1 MTIATSIRDIS
12 MLPARRRL
20 SEVNLLLILACAL
33 VSFLTLVFIDDSNA
47 ADQVNSIDSLVI
59 EIKRESKSINDL
71 EKRLAGAEGIVKSAL
86 DSRMIRSRMNLL
98 EQNLELVKQVAEKEK
113 SAEKNDAY
121 HQQAL
126 ATLEAQSKAIKTTIT
141 LLHARLLPPEESAS
155 ASKQAAIFSRIFEDI
170 DLLNRVYEIYIASI
184 ELAPHF
190 GRDVTAEKAALED
203 NLRDRAENGSILL
216 EMATS
221 DIKALRASVAAVPD
235 DAESRARLNVITTHV
250 ANLANSIASV
260 LGMMESLEMDTTE
273 YQNQLLV
280 ATGQITTDIFQVD
293 VFTNLLVGWSET
305 LWAGVIE
312 SGPGLIFN
320 LILLVIIVY
329 IFYKLAGIAQKLAE
343 AGLEDSR
350 FELSLLLKRMVI
362 SIVRNTVLI
371 VGVLIGL
378 SQVGFSL
385 GPLLAGMGLVG
396 FVVGFAL
403 QDTLSNFAAGML
415 ILVYR
420 PFDVDDVIEAGGV
433 SGLVSEMS
441 LVNTTF
447 LTFDNQTIIVP
458 NGKIWGDVIKNV
470 TAQTVR
476 RIDLIFGIAYSDDIE
491 KAEKVM
497 AEVVAANPA
506 VLDDPATMIRLHELG
521 DSSVNFIVRPW
532 VNKDDY
538 WETYWALNRAMKLRF
553 DEEGISIPFPQRD
566 VHLHKE
572 EPGS

>member
-1 MTIATSIRDIS
+1 

-491 KAEKVM
+491 KAEIVM

>member
-1 MTIATSIRDIS
+1 
-12 MLPARRRL
+12 MLPATKRL
-20 SEVNLLLILACAL
+20 INITLLLLTGAL
-33 VSFLTLVFIDDSNA
+33 LSPLTVAYAEDSKTAEQSLN
-47 ADQVNSIDSLVI
+47 IDSILT
-59 EIKRESKSINDL
+59 EIDRESRSISNL
-71 EKRLAGAEGIVKSAL
+71 GKRLTDAEDIIKIAL
-86 DSRMIRSRMNLL
+86 ESRLIRSRMNLL
-98 EQNLELVKQVAEKEK
+98 EQNLAFLRQVAELEK
-113 SAEKNDAY
+113 SSAKNQKY

-126 ATLEAQSKAIKTTIT
+126 TILESQLRAIETSIGALRGRIVLPEAT
-141 LLHARLLPPEESAS
+141 AS
-155 ASKQAAIFSRIFEDI
+155 AAEQAAIFSQIFEEI
-170 DLLNRVYEIYIASI
+170 DRLNRIYQIQIATI
-184 ELAPHF
+184 EVAPRF
-190 GRDVTAEKAALED
+190 GRDVTAEKAALEQS
-203 NLRDRAENGSILL
+203 LSDRAENGSVLL

-221 DIKALRASVAAVPD
+221 DIKALRASIAAVPD
-235 DAESRARLNVITTHV
+235 DAESKARLNVLTTHIT
-250 ANLANSIASV
+250 NLASNVSSV
-260 LGMMESLEMDTTE
+260 LAMMKTLEMDTTE
-273 YQNQLLV
+273 YQNQLLL
-280 ATGQITTDIFQVD
+280 ATGQITSDIFQVG

-320 LILLVIIVY
+320 LFLLVIIVY
-329 IFYKLAGIAQKLAE
+329 VFYKLAGLAQTLTE
-343 AGLEDSR
+343 RGLEDSR
-350 FELSLLLKRMVI
+350 FHLSQLLKRMVV

-371 VGVLIGL
+371 LGVLIAL
-378 SQVGFSL
+378 SQIGFSV

-415 ILVYR
+415 ILIYR

-470 TAQTVR
+470 TAQTIR
-476 RIDLIFGIAYSDDIE
+476 RIDLVFGIAYSDDIE

-497 AEVVAANPA
+497 AEVVAAHPA
-506 VLDDPATMIRLHELG
+506 VLEDPPAMIRLHELG
-521 DSSVNFIVRPW
+521 ESSVNFIVRPW

-538 WETYWALNRAMKLRF
+538 WETFWALNRAMKLRF

-566 VHLHKE
+566 VHLHQQ
-572 EPGS
+572 

>member
-1 MTIATSIRDIS
+1 
-12 MLPARRRL
+12 
-20 SEVNLLLILACAL
+20 E
-33 VSFLTLVFIDDSNA
+33 ID
-47 ADQVNSIDSLVI
+47 
-59 EIKRESKSINDL
+59 RESRSISNL
-71 EKRLAGAEGIVKSAL
+71 GKRLTDAEDIIKIAL
-86 DSRMIRSRMNLL
+86 ESRLIRSRMNLL
-98 EQNLELVKQVAEKEK
+98 EQNLAFLRQVAELEK
-113 SAEKNDAY
+113 SSAKNQKY

-126 ATLEAQSKAIKTTIT
+126 TILESQLRAIETSIGALRGRIVLPEAT
-141 LLHARLLPPEESAS
+141 AS
-155 ASKQAAIFSRIFEDI
+155 AAEQAAIFSQIFEEI
-170 DLLNRVYEIYIASI
+170 DRLNRIYQIQIATI
-184 ELAPHF
+184 EVAPRF
-190 GRDVTAEKAALED
+190 GRDVTAEKAALEQS
-203 NLRDRAENGSILL
+203 LSDRAENGSVLL

-221 DIKALRASVAAVPD
+221 DIKALRASIAAVPD
-235 DAESRARLNVITTHV
+235 DAESKARLNVLTTHIT
-250 ANLANSIASV
+250 NLASNVSSV
-260 LGMMESLEMDTTE
+260 LAMMKTLEMDTTE
-273 YQNQLLV
+273 YQNQLLL
-280 ATGQITTDIFQVD
+280 ATGQITSDIFQVG

-320 LILLVIIVY
+320 LFLLVIIVY
-329 IFYKLAGIAQKLAE
+329 VFYKLAGLAQTLTE
-343 AGLEDSR
+343 RGLEDSR
-350 FELSLLLKRMVI
+350 FHLSQLLKRMVV

-371 VGVLIGL
+371 LGVLIAL
-378 SQVGFSL
+378 SQIGFSV

-415 ILVYR
+415 ILIYR

-470 TAQTVR
+470 TAQTIR
-476 RIDLIFGIAYSDDIE
+476 RIDLVFGIAYSDDIE

-497 AEVVAANPA
+497 AEVVAAHPA
-506 VLDDPATMIRLHELG
+506 VLEDPPAMIRLHELG
-521 DSSVNFIVRPW
+521 ESSVNFIVRPW

-538 WETYWALNRAMKLRF
+538 WETFWALNRAMKLRF

-566 VHLHKE
+566 VHLHQQ
-572 EPGS
+572 

>member
-1 MTIATSIRDIS
+1 MPPAT
-12 MLPARRRL
+12 RRL
-20 SEVNLLLILACAL
+20 TDVNLLLILACAL
-33 VSFLTLVFIDDSNA
+33 VSLLALVFADDSKA
-47 ADQVNSIDSLVI
+47 ADQVNSIDSLVS

-71 EKRLAGAEGIVKSAL
+71 EKRLTGAEGIVKAAL

-98 EQNLELVKQVAEKEK
+98 EQNLELVKQIAEQEK
-113 SAEKNDAY
+113 SGEKNDDY

-126 ATLEAQSKAIKTTIT
+126 ATLEAQSKAINTTIT

-190 GRDVTAEKAALED
+190 GRDVTAEKAALQS
-203 NLRDRAENGSILL
+203 NLRDRAENGSVLL

-235 DAESRARLNVITTHV
+235 DAESRARLKVITTHV
-250 ANLANSIASV
+250 ANLASGIASV
-260 LGMMESLEMDTTE
+260 LVMMESLEMDTTE
-273 YQNQLLV
+273 YQNQLLI
-280 ATGQITTDIFQVD
+280 ATGQITTDIFQVG

-305 LWAGVIE
+305 LWASVIE

-320 LILLVIIVY
+320 LILLMIIVY
-329 IFYKLAGIAQKLAE
+329 AFYKLAGLAQRLAE
-343 AGLEDSR
+343 KGLDDSR

-371 VGVLIGL
+371 IGVLIAL
-378 SQVGFSL
+378 AQVGFSL
-385 GPLLAGMGLVG
+385 GPLLAGMGVVG

-415 ILVYR
+415 ILIYR

-470 TAQTVR
+470 TAQTIR
-476 RIDLIFGIAYSDDIE
+476 RVDLTFGIAYSDDIE

-497 AEVVAANPA
+497 AEVVAAHPA
-506 VLDDPATMIRLHELG
+506 VLDEPETMIRLHELG
-521 DSSVNFIVRPW
+521 DSSVNFVVRPW

-538 WETYWALNRAMKLRF
+538 WETYWDLNRAMKMRF

-566 VHLHKE
+566 VHLFKQSTDIE
-572 EPGS
+572 

>member
-1 MTIATSIRDIS
+1 
-12 MLPARRRL
+12 MLPATKRL
-20 SEVNLLLILACAL
+20 INVTLLLLTGALLSPLTVAYAEDSKTAEQSLNIDSILAE
-33 VSFLTLVFIDDSNA
+33 ID
-47 ADQVNSIDSLVI
+47 
-59 EIKRESKSINDL
+59 RESRSISNL
-71 EKRLAGAEGIVKSAL
+71 GKRLTDAEDIIKIAL
-86 DSRMIRSRMNLL
+86 ESRLIRSRMNLL
-98 EQNLELVKQVAEKEK
+98 EQNLAFLRQVAELEK
-113 SAEKNDAY
+113 SSAKNQKY

-126 ATLEAQSKAIKTTIT
+126 TILESQLRAIETSIGALRGRIVLPEAT
-141 LLHARLLPPEESAS
+141 AS
-155 ASKQAAIFSRIFEDI
+155 AAEQAAIFSQIFEEI
-170 DLLNRVYEIYIASI
+170 DRLNRIYQIQIATI
-184 ELAPHF
+184 EVAPRF
-190 GRDVTAEKAALED
+190 GRDVTAEKAALEQS
-203 NLRDRAENGSILL
+203 LSDRAENGSVLL

-221 DIKALRASVAAVPD
+221 DIKALRASIAAVPD
-235 DAESRARLNVITTHV
+235 DAESKARLNVLTTHIT
-250 ANLANSIASV
+250 NLASNVSSV
-260 LGMMESLEMDTTE
+260 LAMMKTLEMDTTE
-273 YQNQLLV
+273 YQNQLLL
-280 ATGQITTDIFQVD
+280 ATGQITSDIFQVG

-320 LILLVIIVY
+320 LFLLVIIVY
-329 IFYKLAGIAQKLAE
+329 VFYKLAGLAQTLTE
-343 AGLEDSR
+343 RGLEDSR
-350 FELSLLLKRMVI
+350 FHLSQLLKRMVV

-371 VGVLIGL
+371 LGVLIAL
-378 SQVGFSL
+378 SQIGFSV

-415 ILVYR
+415 ILIYR

-470 TAQTVR
+470 TAQTIR
-476 RIDLIFGIAYSDDIE
+476 RIDLVFGIAYSDDIE

-497 AEVVAANPA
+497 AEVVAAHPA
-506 VLDDPATMIRLHELG
+506 VLEDPPAMIRLHELG
-521 DSSVNFIVRPW
+521 ESSVNFIVRPW

-538 WETYWALNRAMKLRF
+538 WETFWALNRAMKLRF

-566 VHLHKE
+566 VHLHQQ
-572 EPGS
+572 

>member
-1 MTIATSIRDIS
+1 MPIASSNIKI
-12 MLPARRRL
+12 AI
-20 SEVNLLLILACAL
+20 LLLILTCAS
-33 VSFLTLVFIDDSNA
+33 VSLLTPAFAEDSKADDQIS
-47 ADQVNSIDSLVI
+47 SIDTLLT
-59 EIKRESKSINDL
+59 EIQRETKSISSL
-71 EKRLAGAEGIVKSAL
+71 EKRLTSAEGIVKIAL

-98 EQNLELVKQVAEKEK
+98 EQNLELIKKVAEAEK
-113 SAEKNDAY
+113 SGEKNDDY

-126 ATLEAQSKAIKTTIT
+126 ATLESQLKAIDTAIA
-141 LLHARLLPPEESAS
+141 LLRARIVPPEASAS
-155 ASKQAAIFSRIFEDI
+155 ASEQAAVFSRIFEEI
-170 DLLNRVYEIYIASI
+170 DLLNRVYETYIASI

-190 GRDVTAEKAALED
+190 GRDIAAEKAALKI

-216 EMATS
+216 ELATS

-235 DAESRARLNVITTHV
+235 DAESKARLNVVTTHV
-250 ANLANSIASV
+250 ANLASGVTSV

-273 YQNQLLV
+273 YQNQLLL
-280 ATGQITTDIFQVD
+280 ATGQITSDIFQVG
-293 VFTNLLVGWSET
+293 VFTNLLIGWSET

-312 SGPGLIFN
+312 SGPSLIFN

-329 IFYKLAGIAQKLAE
+329 IFYKLAGLAQKLTE
-343 AGLEDSR
+343 TGLEDSR
-350 FELSLLLKRMVI
+350 IELSLLLKRMVV

-371 VGVLIGL
+371 VGVLIAL
-378 SQVGFSL
+378 AQVGFSL

-415 ILVYR
+415 ILIYR

-458 NGKIWGDVIKNV
+458 NSKIWGDVIKNV
-470 TAQTVR
+470 TAQTIR
-476 RIDLIFGIAYSDDIE
+476 RIDLTFGIAYSDDIE
-491 KAEKVM
+491 EAEKIM
-497 AEVVAANPA
+497 AEVVAAHPA
-506 VLDDPATMIRLHELG
+506 VLDEPETMIRVHELG

-538 WETYWALNRAMKLRF
+538 WETFWDLNRAMKLRF
-553 DEEGISIPFPQRD
+553 DQEGISIPFPQRD
-566 VHLHKE
+566 VHLHQQ
-572 EPGS
+572 